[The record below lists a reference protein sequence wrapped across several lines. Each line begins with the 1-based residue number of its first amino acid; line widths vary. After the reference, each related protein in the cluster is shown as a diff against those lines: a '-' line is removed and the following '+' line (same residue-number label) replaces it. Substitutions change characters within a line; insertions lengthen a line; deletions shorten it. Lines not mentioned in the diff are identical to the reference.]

1 LLNVD
6 LPSFLPFT
14 NEVKANIYMFASLMM
29 YWVPDKINGGL
40 VVAHY
45 VDWAF
50 PFGYDFF
57 HKSPKPYAFSF
68 CFGRSDKF
76 GLSC

>member
-6 LPSFLPFT
+6 LPSFLSLT
-14 NEVKANIYMFASLMM
+14 NEVEADIYMFTSLVM
-29 YWVPDKINGGL
+29 YRVPDEINGGL

-50 PFGYDFF
+50 PSGYDVF
-57 HKSPKPYAFSF
+57 HKSPKPYAFSC